1 MPFRPTHL
9 RYFVTVAEEGQVTS
23 AARRLQ
29 IAQPA
34 LSQAISQLERELGL
48 QLLERHARGV
58 KLTPE
63 GEAFLAKARVA
74 VESEL
79 EAEREAQALASTAHD
94 VVKVGFVGP
103 PPTITA
109 RKLFSAFATAH
120 PNAEIAFRDLPFP
133 RGTTRSWLEPVDVA
147 FCHQPDLDASILAQV
162 VRTEPRV
169 VIARRSHPL
178 SQSSEVDVES
188 VLDQTFIGYHPNV
201 QAAWSSFH
209 SLDDHRGGPP
219 ESMTTDWAE
228 TSMQMLGVMSSC
240 EAITTL
246 PACDGKLVEHA
257 ISDAVAIPLS
267 GASPALLSLICPADD
282 CPPLVGALVRIAAE
296 LSSDPAA
303 DGAIAARSG

>member
-23 AARRLQ
+23 AARRLE

-34 LSQAISQLERELGL
+34 LSQAISQLETELGL

-63 GEAFLAKARVA
+63 GEAFLEKARVA
-74 VESEL
+74 VKSEL
-79 EAEREAQALASTAHD
+79 EAVREAEALASTAHD
-94 VVKVGFVGP
+94 ALKVGFVGP
-103 PPTITA
+103 PPTMTA
-109 RKLFSAFATAH
+109 GDLFSAFATAY

-133 RGTTRSWLEPVDVA
+133 RGTTRSWLEQVDVA
-147 FCHQPDLDASILAQV
+147 FCHQPDVDPSILTQV
-162 VRTEPRV
+162 IRTEPRV
-169 VIARRSHPL
+169 VIARRGHPL
-178 SQSSEVDVES
+178 SESGELGVDS
-188 VLDQTFIGYHPNV
+188 VLDQTFISYHPNV

-219 ESMTTDWAE
+219 ESMTADWAE
-228 TSMQMLGVMSSC
+228 TSMQMLGIMSSC

-257 ISDAVAIPLS
+257 IPDVVAIPLS
-267 GASPALLSLICPADD
+267 GASPALLSLVCPADD
-282 CPPLVGALVRIAAE
+282 CPPLVGALLRLAAE
-296 LSSDPAA
+296 RSFDPTAN
-303 DGAIAARSG
+303 GTIATRPA

>member
-23 AARRLQ
+23 AARRLG
-29 IAQPA
+29 IAQTA
-34 LSQAISQLERELGL
+34 LSQAISQLESELGL

-103 PPTITA
+103 PPNITA
-109 RKLFSAFATAH
+109 SELFSAFAAAH

-133 RGTTRSWLEPVDVA
+133 RGTTRSWLEQVDVA
-147 FCHQPDLDASILAQV
+147 FCHQPDLDPSILTQV

-169 VIARRSHPL
+169 VIARRGHPL
-178 SQSSEVDVES
+178 SESGEVGIES
-188 VLDQTFIGYHPNV
+188 VLDETFISYHPNV

-219 ESMTTDWAE
+219 ESLTADWAE
-228 TSMQMLGVMSSC
+228 TPMQMLGIMSSC
-240 EAITTL
+240 DAITTL
-246 PACDGKLVEHA
+246 PACDGKLIEDA
-257 ISDAVAIPLS
+257 ITDLVAIPLS
-267 GASPALLSLICPADD
+267 GAGPALLSLVCPADD
-282 CPPLVGALVRIAAE
+282 CPPLVAALLRIAAE
-296 LSSDPAA
+296 LSSDPAQN
-303 DGAIAARSG
+303 GPIAARPG

>member
-9 RYFVTVAEEGQVTS
+9 RYFVTVAEEGQVTR
-23 AARRLQ
+23 AARRLE

-79 EAEREAQALASTAHD
+79 EAEREAQALASAAHD
-94 VVKVGFVGP
+94 VIKVGFVGP

-109 RKLFSAFATAH
+109 GELFSAFAAAY

-133 RGTTRSWLEPVDVA
+133 RGPTRSWLEAVDVA
-147 FCHQPDLDASILAQV
+147 FCHQPEPDSSIHMQV

-169 VIARRSHPL
+169 VIVRRSHPL
-178 SQSSEVDVES
+178 AESTEVGVES
-188 VLDQTFIGYHPNV
+188 VLDQTFISYHPNV
-201 QAAWSSFH
+201 QATWSSFH
-209 SLDDHRGGPP
+209 SLDEHRGGPP
-219 ESMTTDWAE
+219 ESTTTDWAQ
-228 TSMQMLGVMSSC
+228 TAMQMLGIMSSC
-240 EAITTL
+240 DAITTL
-246 PACDGKLVEHA
+246 PACDGRLVAHA
-257 ISDAVAIPLS
+257 VSDVTAIPLS
-267 GASPALLSLICPADD
+267 GASPALLSLVCPADD
-282 CPPLVGALVRIAAE
+282 CPPLVGALLRVASE

-303 DGAIAARSG
+303 DGATASRSG

>member
-34 LSQAISQLERELGL
+34 LSQAISRLESELGL

-63 GEAFLAKARVA
+63 GEVFLAKARVA
-74 VESEL
+74 VDSEL
-79 EAEREAQALASTAHD
+79 DAEREARALASTAHD

-109 RKLFSAFATAH
+109 GELFSAFASAY
-120 PNAEIAFRDLPFP
+120 PNAEVAFRDLPFP
-133 RGTTRSWLEPVDVA
+133 TGTTRSWLEHVDVA
-147 FCHQPDLDASILAQV
+147 FCHQPELDSSLLAQV

-169 VIARRSHPL
+169 VITRRGHPL

-188 VLDQTFIGYHPNV
+188 VLDQTFISYH
-201 QAAWSSFH
+201 
-209 SLDDHRGGPP
+209 
-219 ESMTTDWAE
+219 
-228 TSMQMLGVMSSC
+228 
-240 EAITTL
+240 
-246 PACDGKLVEHA
+246 
-257 ISDAVAIPLS
+257 
-267 GASPALLSLICPADD
+267 
-282 CPPLVGALVRIAAE
+282 
-296 LSSDPAA
+296 
-303 DGAIAARSG
+303 

>member
-23 AARRLQ
+23 AAKRLE

-34 LSQAISQLERELGL
+34 LSQAMSQLESELGL

-79 EAEREAQALASTAHD
+79 EAEREALALASTAHD

-109 RKLFSAFATAH
+109 AELFSAFATAY

-133 RGTTRSWLEPVDVA
+133 RGTTRSWLEQVDVA
-147 FCHQPDLDASILAQV
+147 FCHQPDLEPSILTQL
-162 VRTEPRV
+162 VRAEPRV

-178 SQSSEVDVES
+178 CESEDLGVES
-188 VLDQTFIGYHPNV
+188 VLDQTFISYHPNV
-201 QAAWSSFH
+201 QATWSSFH

-219 ESMTTDWAE
+219 DSMTADRAE
-228 TSMQMLGVMSSC
+228 TSMQMLGIMSAC

-246 PACDGKLVEHA
+246 PACDGELVAHA
-257 ISDAVAIPLS
+257 ISDLVAIPIS
-267 GASPALLSLICPADD
+267 WASPVLLSLVCPADD
-282 CPPLVGALVRIAAE
+282 CPPLVAALLRIAAD
-296 LSSDPAA
+296 LSLDPAL
-303 DGAIAARSG
+303 DGATAARPG

>member
-23 AARRLQ
+23 AARRLE

-34 LSQAISQLERELGL
+34 LSQAISQLESELGL

-79 EAEREAQALASTAHD
+79 EAEREAQALASAAHD
-94 VVKVGFVGP
+94 VIKVGFVGP

-109 RKLFSAFATAH
+109 GELFSAFATAY
-120 PNAEIAFRDLPFP
+120 PNAEIAYRDLPFP
-133 RGTTRSWLEPVDVA
+133 RGSTRSWLEAVDVA
-147 FCHQPDLDASILAQV
+147 FCHQPELDPSIHMQV

-169 VIARRSHPL
+169 VIVRRSHPL
-178 SQSSEVDVES
+178 SESTEVGVES
-188 VLDQTFIGYHPNV
+188 VLDQTFISYHPNV

-219 ESMTTDWAE
+219 ESTTTDWAE
-228 TSMQMLGVMSSC
+228 TSMQMLGIMSSC
-240 EAITTL
+240 DAITTL
-246 PACDGKLVEHA
+246 PACDGRLVEHA
-257 ISDAVAIPLS
+257 ISDVTAIPLS
-267 GASPALLSLICPADD
+267 GASPALLSLVCSADD
-282 CPPLVGALVRIAAE
+282 SPPLVGALLRVASE

-303 DGAIAARSG
+303 DGAIASRSG

>member
-109 RKLFSAFATAH
+109 PELFSAFATAY

-133 RGTTRSWLEPVDVA
+133 RGSTRSWLEPVDVA
-147 FCHQPDLDASILAQV
+147 FCHQPDLDSSILAQV

-219 ESMTTDWAE
+219 EAMTTDW
-228 TSMQMLGVMSSC
+228 
-240 EAITTL
+240 AITTL

-257 ISDAVAIPLS
+257 ISDAVAVPLS

>member
-23 AARRLQ
+23 AARRLE

-34 LSQAISQLERELGL
+34 LSQAISQLETELGL

-63 GEAFLAKARVA
+63 GEAFLEKARVA
-74 VESEL
+74 VESEV
-79 EAEREAQALASTAHD
+79 EAEREALALASTAHD
-94 VVKVGFVGP
+94 VLKVGFVGP

-109 RKLFSAFATAH
+109 GELFSAFATAF
-120 PNAEIAFRDLPFP
+120 PSAEVAFRDLPFP

-147 FCHQPDLDASILAQV
+147 FCHQPDVGPSILTQV

-178 SQSSEVDVES
+178 SESGELGVDS
-188 VLDQTFIGYHPNV
+188 VLDQTFISYHPNV
-201 QAAWSSFH
+201 QPAWSSFH
-209 SLDDHRGGPP
+209 SLDEHRGGPP
-219 ESMTTDWAE
+219 ESMTADWAE
-228 TSMQMLGVMSSC
+228 TPMQMLGIMSSC

-246 PACDGKLVEHA
+246 PACDGKLIEDWVP
-257 ISDAVAIPLS
+257 DLVAIPLN
-267 GASPALLSLICPADD
+267 GASPAVLSLVCPAED

-303 DGAIAARSG
+303 DGAIAVRSG

>member
-23 AARRLQ
+23 AARRLE

-34 LSQAISQLERELGL
+34 LSQAISQLESELGL

-74 VESEL
+74 VETEL

-109 RKLFSAFATAH
+109 SELFSAFATEY

-133 RGTTRSWLEPVDVA
+133 RGATRSWLEHVDVA
-147 FCHQPDLDASILAQV
+147 FCHQPDLDSSILMQV

-169 VIARRSHPL
+169 VIARRNHPL
-178 SQSSEVDVES
+178 SESSEVGVES
-188 VLDQTFIGYHPNV
+188 VLDQTFISYHPNV

-219 ESMTTDWAE
+219 ESTTTHWAE
-228 TSMQMLGVMSSC
+228 TSMQMLGIMSSC
-240 EAITTL
+240 DAITTL

-257 ISDAVAIPLS
+257 ISDLAAIPLS
-267 GASPALLSLICPADD
+267 GASPALLSLVYPADD
-282 CPPLVGALVRIAAE
+282 CAPLVGALLRIAEE
-296 LSSDPAA
+296 LSSNPAA
-303 DGAIAARSG
+303 DGAIVAPSG

>member
-23 AARRLQ
+23 AARRLE

-34 LSQAISQLERELGL
+34 LSQAISQLETELGL

-63 GEAFLAKARVA
+63 GEAFLEKARVA

-79 EAEREAQALASTAHD
+79 EAEREALALASTAHD
-94 VVKVGFVGP
+94 VLKVGFVGP
-103 PPTITA
+103 PPTITTGE
-109 RKLFSAFATAH
+109 LFSAFATAF
-120 PNAEIAFRDLPFP
+120 PSAEVAFRDLPFP

-147 FCHQPDLDASILAQV
+147 FCHQPDVGPSILTQV

-178 SQSSEVDVES
+178 AESGELGVDS
-188 VLDQTFIGYHPNV
+188 VLDQTFISYHPNV
-201 QAAWSSFH
+201 QPAWSSFH
-209 SLDDHRGGPP
+209 SLDEHRGGPP
-219 ESMTTDWAE
+219 ESMTADWAE
-228 TSMQMLGVMSSC
+228 TPMQMLGIMSSC

-246 PACDGKLVEHA
+246 PACDGKLIEDA
-257 ISDAVAIPLS
+257 ITDLVAIPLS
-267 GASPALLSLICPADD
+267 GASPALLSLVCPADD
-282 CPPLVGALVRIAAE
+282 CPPLAGALLRIAAE
-296 LSSDPAA
+296 LSVDPSAN
-303 DGAIAARSG
+303 GAIAAHRG

>member
-23 AARRLQ
+23 AARRLE

-34 LSQAISQLERELGL
+34 LSQAISQLETELGL

-63 GEAFLAKARVA
+63 GEAFLEKARVA

-79 EAEREAQALASTAHD
+79 EAEREALALASTAHD
-94 VVKVGFVGP
+94 VLKVGFVGP
-103 PPTITA
+103 PPTITTGE
-109 RKLFSAFATAH
+109 LFSAFATAF
-120 PNAEIAFRDLPFP
+120 PSAEVAFRDLPFP

-147 FCHQPDLDASILAQV
+147 FCHQPDVGPSILTQV

-178 SQSSEVDVES
+178 SESGGLGVDS
-188 VLDQTFIGYHPNV
+188 VLDQTFISYHPNV
-201 QAAWSSFH
+201 QPAWSSFH
-209 SLDDHRGGPP
+209 SLDEHRGGPP
-219 ESMTTDWAE
+219 ESMTADWAE
-228 TSMQMLGVMSSC
+228 TPMQMLGIMSSC

-246 PACDGKLVEHA
+246 PACDGKLIEDA
-257 ISDAVAIPLS
+257 ITDLVAIPLS
-267 GASPALLSLICPADD
+267 GASPALLSLVCPADD
-282 CPPLVGALVRIAAE
+282 CPPLAGALLRIAAE
-296 LSSDPAA
+296 LSVDPSAN
-303 DGAIAARSG
+303 GAIAAHRG